1 MCCYKQISSG
11 GNKDTVAD
19 LVEELDE
26 EEMLKRA
33 IAMSLQ
39 GKEEELFSLKTLS
52 ILQMTK

>member
-1 MCCYKQISSG
+1 M
-11 GNKDTVAD
+11 AD